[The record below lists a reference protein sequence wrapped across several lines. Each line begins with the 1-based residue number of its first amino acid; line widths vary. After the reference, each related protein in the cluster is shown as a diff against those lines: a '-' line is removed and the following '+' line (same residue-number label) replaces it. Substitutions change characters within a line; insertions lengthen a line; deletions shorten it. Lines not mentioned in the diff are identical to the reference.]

1 MDSRD
6 SIRRT
11 LRDRV
16 AKRVA
21 GQGVPRHAIDRAVD
35 AVVDALPTDVIEDSP
50 GQRTAGPARSPQSAA
65 RSAVPAARSAVP
77 AGDRGVAEV
86 VLAVTAVSVPDLASR
101 VRGTLDRAGVRVSD
115 AATATAGRHTVVT
128 VRVRADAR
136 AAAEQAATAAGWKV
150 SLVA

>member
-6 SIRRT
+6 IIRRS

-16 AKRVA
+16 AKRVV
-21 GQGVPRHAIDRAVD
+21 GKGVSGSAIDRAVD
-35 AVVDALPTDVIEDSP
+35 AVVDALPSDVIAD
-50 GQRTAGPARSPQSAA
+50 TRSGGSAA
-65 RSAVPAARSAVP
+65 AT
-77 AGDRGVAEV
+77 GDRSVAEV

-101 VRGTLDRAGVRVSD
+101 VRGTLEKAGVRV
-115 AATATAGRHTVVT
+115 AEAGTATAGRHTVVT

-136 AAAEQAATAAGWKV
+136 AVAEQAATAAGWKV

>member
-1 MDSRD
+1 MTERD
-6 SIRRT
+6 SIRRA

-21 GQGVPRHAIDRAVD
+21 GKGISPRAIDRAVD
-35 AVVDALPTDVIEDSP
+35 AVVEALPPDVIEGTP
-50 GQRTAGPARSPQSAA
+50 GDRSTGPIRSPQ
-65 RSAVPAARSAVP
+65 PAARSAVH
-77 AGDRGVAEV
+77 AGDGGVAEV

-101 VRGTLDRAGVRVSD
+101 VRGTLDRAGVRVAD

>member
-6 SIRRT
+6 SLRRT

-21 GQGVPRHAIDRAVD
+21 GQGVSRHAIERTVD
-35 AVVDALPTDVIEDSP
+35 AVVDALPADVIENTP
-50 GQRTAGPARSPQSAA
+50 GSRTAGPIGSPQT
-65 RSAVPAARSAVP
+65 AARSAVP
-77 AGDRGVAEV
+77 AGDGGVAEV

-101 VRGTLDRAGVRVSD
+101 VRGTLDKAGVRVSD

-136 AAAEQAATAAGWKV
+136 AAAEQAASAAGWKV

>member
-1 MDSRD
+1 MDGRD
-6 SIRRT
+6 SIRRA

-21 GQGVPRHAIDRAVD
+21 GKGISPRAIDRAVD
-35 AVVDALPTDVIEDSP
+35 AVVDALPSDVTQDTPADRS
-50 GQRTAGPARSPQSAA
+50 AASPARSPQA
-65 RSAVPAARSAVP
+65 AARSAVP
-77 AGDRGVAEV
+77 AGDGGAAEV

-101 VRGTLDRAGVRVSD
+101 VRGILDRAGVRVTE

-128 VRVRADAR
+128 VRVRSDAR

>member
-1 MDSRD
+1 MTDSRD
-6 SIRRT
+6 GVRRA

-21 GQGVPRHAIDRAVD
+21 GRGISGSAIDRAVD
-35 AVVDALPTDVIEDSP
+35 AVVDALPSDVIADTRS
-50 GQRTAGPARSPQSAA
+50 GRPAEPT
-65 RSAVPAARSAVP
+65 
-77 AGDRGVAEV
+77 GDRAIAEV

-101 VRGTLDRAGVRVSD
+101 VRGTLEKAGVRVAE

>member
-1 MDSRD
+1 MHSRD
-6 SIRRT
+6 TIRRS

-16 AKRVA
+16 AKHVA
-21 GQGVPRHAIDRAVD
+21 GKGISGSAIDRAVD
-35 AVVDALPTDVIEDSP
+35 AVVEALPADVIENTP
-50 GQRTAGPARSPQSAA
+50 GSAAAGPARSPQ
-65 RSAVPAARSAVP
+65 PAARSAVP
-77 AGDRGVAEV
+77 AGDGELQEV

-101 VRGTLDRAGVRVSD
+101 VRRTLDTAGVRVSD

-136 AAAEQAATAAGWKV
+136 AAAEQAAAAAGWKV

>member
-6 SIRRT
+6 GIRRA

-21 GQGVPRHAIDRAVD
+21 GKGISPRAIDRAID
-35 AVVDALPTDVIEDSP
+35 AVVEALPPDVIEGTPS
-50 GQRTAGPARSPQSAA
+50 QSH
-65 RSAVPAARSAVP
+65 
-77 AGDRGVAEV
+77 GDGGVSNV
-86 VLAVTAVSVPDLASR
+86 VLAVTAVSVPDLGSR
-101 VRGTLDRAGVRVSD
+101 VRGTLEKAGVRVAE

-136 AAAEQAATAAGWKV
+136 AAAEQAAAAAGWKV

>member
-1 MDSRD
+1 MSDRD

-21 GQGVPRHAIDRAVD
+21 GKGISGRAIDRAVD
-35 AVVDALPTDVIEDSP
+35 AVVDALPPDVMEDTHS
-50 GQRTAGPARSPQSAA
+50 GRG
-65 RSAVPAARSAVP
+65 AVPT
-77 AGDRGVAEV
+77 GDGGVAEV

-101 VRGTLDRAGVRVSD
+101 VRGTLDKAGIRVSD

-136 AAAEQAATAAGWKV
+136 AAAEQAAAAAGWKV